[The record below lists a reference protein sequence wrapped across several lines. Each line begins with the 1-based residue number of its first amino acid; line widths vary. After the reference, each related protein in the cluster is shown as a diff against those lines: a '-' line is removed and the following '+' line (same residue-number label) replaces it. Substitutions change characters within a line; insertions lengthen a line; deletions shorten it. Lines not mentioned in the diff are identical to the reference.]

1 MTRGRGHAFQVLV
14 RGRGAGRVGP
24 HSAAHLGTGRKSTV
38 AVVCGVAICSH
49 SAGRLCPGGQQV
61 PGQRGW
67 LSWPVSRAL
76 GRGTCRLTHAHLWW
90 LRLVLWPLTGRPPQP
105 LLWSGL
111 LSVAALMSVPSLRLQ
126 GADTGHSSGPGRC
139 SGPSRD
145 NPLWSGISVAV
156 GARRDGLCAGP
167 AISLWKT
174 GPRDLSREGR
184 R

>member
-1 MTRGRGHAFQVLV
+1 MPALADTNPGPGRASFCALQTRRPIAQLLAEGAGPCFPGSEAPGTSQVLV
-14 RGRGAGRVGP
+14 RRWGAGRVGP
-24 HSAAHLGTGRKSTV
+24 HSAAHLDTGRKSTV

-67 LSWPVSRAL
+67 LSWPMSRAL

-111 LSVAALMSVPSLRLQ
+111 LTVWLR
-126 GADTGHSSGPGRC
+126 
-139 SGPSRD
+139 
-145 NPLWSGISVAV
+145 
-156 GARRDGLCAGP
+156 
-167 AISLWKT
+167 
-174 GPRDLSREGR
+174 
-184 R
+184 